1 MTWGDMRTP
10 FRWTA
15 SPRPLSVTASVIV
28 GTQIRQCPR
37 AGPKDLEILKA
48 HRSGRRFDAAPIVWI
63 ELGGDPNKAIG
74 TGIRQRSEQH
84 GMDDAEDGGVGAD
97 AEREGAHD
105 DRGEPRRAQER
116 ARRESRV
123 LTEVAE
129 PPERPGIAMEFLR
142 LRNPAER
149 ASSRQA
155 GLGIGQPPTLVL
167 VLKDTEVR
175 RQLAFELGL
184 SAVRL
189 EEMDETK
196 QESSKSSH
204 RYGSLSRRAS
214 TNPARRRHRSVSF
227 ASARVPA
234 LVML

>member
-1 MTWGDMRTP
+1 
-10 FRWTA
+10 
-15 SPRPLSVTASVIV
+15 
-28 GTQIRQCPR
+28 
-37 AGPKDLEILKA
+37 
-48 HRSGRRFDAAPIVWI
+48 
-63 ELGGDPNKAIG
+63 
-74 TGIRQRSEQH
+74 
-84 GMDDAEDGGVGAD
+84 
-97 AEREGAHD
+97 
-105 DRGEPRRAQER
+105 
-116 ARRESRV
+116 
-123 LTEVAE
+123 
-129 PPERPGIAMEFLR
+129 MEFLR
-142 LRNPAER
+142 LRNPAEC
-149 ASSRQA
+149 ASSLQA

-167 VLKDTEVR
+167 VLEDTEVR
-175 RQLAFELGL
+175 RELAFELGF

>member
-1 MTWGDMRTP
+1 MQLP
-10 FRWTA
+10 
-15 SPRPLSVTASVIV
+15 
-28 GTQIRQCPR
+28 
-37 AGPKDLEILKA
+37 
-48 HRSGRRFDAAPIVWI
+48 
-63 ELGGDPNKAIG
+63 
-74 TGIRQRSEQH
+74 
-84 GMDDAEDGGVGAD
+84 
-97 AEREGAHD
+97 
-105 DRGEPRRAQER
+105 
-116 ARRESRV
+116 
-123 LTEVAE
+123 
-129 PPERPGIAMEFLR
+129 R

-167 VLKDTEVR
+167 VLEDTEVR

-196 QESSKSSH
+196 QESSNDSH

-227 ASARVPA
+227 ASARIPASGQTARRGEIGLRLSGALRGCLSLNKRSRRAGVFERSLLNSCSSGSKLCVPRSERA
-234 LVML
+234 MPAGTAGQRLCMI